1 MGDGRTYAGEYRDK
15 DVARAGDLLIALTDI
30 TQQGDVLGS
39 PLMVPSS
46 VGEFCLYTLDA
57 GKLHLNERIDSLF
70 AYHGLRSHDFRA
82 FAAAYATGTTVRR
95 IHPTDVLAYEFSLP
109 PLGEQRRIARVL
121 GALDERIEANRRAVA
136 ALEEMARTL
145 FRHWFV
151 DFGPVRAKAAG
162 LPSVLPPGLDALFP
176 ASLEASYAYYA
187 MQSLRTTFE
196 RYETGGTVF
205 GSIGKREFAAL
216 PLLLAPN
223 DAIAQFEAL
232 CAPIDN
238 RIKAAE
244 GETRTLTALRDTLL
258 PRLLSGEVRA
268 P

>member
-1 MGDGRTYAGEYRDK
+1 MALERCCIGRG
-15 DVARAGDLLIALTDI
+15 
-30 TQQGDVLGS
+30 
-39 PLMVPSS
+39 
-46 VGEFCLYTLDA
+46 
-57 GKLHLNERIDSLF
+57 
-70 AYHGLRSHDFRA
+70 
-82 FAAAYATGTTVRR
+82 
-95 IHPTDVLAYEFSLP
+95 
-109 PLGEQRRIARVL
+109 
-121 GALDERIEANRRAVA
+121 VA
-136 ALEEMARTL
+136 AV
-145 FRHWFV
+145 RH
-151 DFGPVRAKAAG
+151 
-162 LPSVLPPGLDALFP
+162 PGGNR
-176 ASLEASYAYYA
+176 SYAYYA

-205 GSIGKREFAAL
+205 GSIGKREFAAV
-216 PLLLAPN
+216 PLLLPPN